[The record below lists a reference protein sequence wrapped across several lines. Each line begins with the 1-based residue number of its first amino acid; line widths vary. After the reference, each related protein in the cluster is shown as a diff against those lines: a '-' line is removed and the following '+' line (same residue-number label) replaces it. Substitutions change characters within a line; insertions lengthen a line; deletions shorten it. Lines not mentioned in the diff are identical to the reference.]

1 MFPWQS
7 RLRIIP
13 ARAGFTTPSSSG
25 RSPGSDHPR
34 SRGVYRILQEGL
46 SPPPGSS
53 PLARGLPG
61 GCVRRHQSGRII
73 PARAGFTDY
82 DHDFRPR
89 RADHPRSRG
98 VYRDRQGRRIL
109 RAGSS
114 PLARGLPLSAFL
126 RPSFTHGSSP
136 LARGLQYRP
145 SAGDSQLRIIP
156 ARAGFTARVP
166 RGRAPVRIIPARAGF
181 TGGISGRRAW
191 MPDHPRS
198 RGVYMRGVSGHG
210 VAIGSSPLARGLRQ
224 VEGPDGSR
232 RRIIPARAGFTLQYS
247 FDYCG
252 GWDHPRSRG
261 VYFRGPRRWI
271 RPRGSSPL
279 ARGLPSTPTST
290 RRTARIIPARAGF
303 TSWHR
308 S

>member
-166 RGRAPVRIIPARAGF
+166 QGPRTCA
-181 TGGISGRRAW
+181 
-191 MPDHPRS
+191 DHPRS
-198 RGVYMRGVSGHG
+198 RGVYWR
-210 VAIGSSPLARGLRQ
+210 
-224 VEGPDGSR
+224 
-232 RRIIPARAGFTLQYS
+232 Y
-247 FDYCG
+247 
-252 GWDHPRSRG
+252 
-261 VYFRGPRRWI
+261 
-271 RPRGSSPL
+271 
-279 ARGLPSTPTST
+279 
-290 RRTARIIPARAGF
+290 
-303 TSWHR
+303 
-308 S
+308 